1 MSVALEATPVVSGK
15 YALHRLIGTGGAA
28 SVYEAENLLVGK
40 RVALK
45 RLSPALARVP
55 ALCSAFLAE
64 ARVAA
69 RVGHPNIADILD
81 IGIDRDGL
89 PYIVMELIEGET
101 LEQIIA
107 RRGPLP
113 VPYAC
118 ELMLQVLAAVDAAH
132 AAGIVH
138 RDLKPANVIVAHPHP
153 DQPKVKVLDFGIAQ
167 GLVEAEGQQV
177 ASIRWAGTPLY
188 MAPEQALGLEVDAR
202 ADVYSASVML
212 YELLT
217 GALPYETSSID
228 ELLARSLGGKRVPIL
243 SRLPSLPRSLAEAIE
258 AGLAGKRDQRLG
270 SVRELAD
277 VLAAYVAPVRRVSFR
292 ALDIP
297 SGEPI
302 PLTGRKQHESWQV
315 IGLSRAS
322 SESALRNPRIPS
334 PPPTPRRID
343 IVAEEPLG
351 DEPAPRSK
359 QSRWRPALAL
369 VLGFALGLAA
379 TYAFGLLS

>member
-1 MSVALEATPVVSGK
+1 
-15 YALHRLIGTGGAA
+15 
-28 SVYEAENLLVGK
+28 
-40 RVALK
+40 
-45 RLSPALARVP
+45 
-55 ALCSAFLAE
+55 
-64 ARVAA
+64 
-69 RVGHPNIADILD
+69 VGHPNIADILD

-153 DQPKVKVLDFGIAQ
+153 DQPKVKVL
-167 GLVEAEGQQV
+167 
-177 ASIRWAGTPLY
+177 AGTPLY